1 MVSDLKSHK
10 YKKGLIQT
18 PMNTIPNTQ
27 SVSWTNDRLP
37 EYLWL
42 GLILM
47 NYPRTQG
54 IEKVG
59 TILREISQKN
69 EFILKPKLSEIL
81 ALSNIEQENIYQIIS
96 KNINPKVLEPLTVIF
111 TNSKFPILNK
121 YFNSFTISVNEKI
134 DILSNAVKLYYEH
147 QSHEATDLRF
157 VVTSMM
163 IFQGKLKLPRGSDL
177 EDALKNYPYTHHED
191 EKMKKYRPFI
201 RTLEMMD
208 IQVSPNK
215 NFIDLFWKE
224 LGLKTK
230 CNPLIIGFKQEEN
243 QVNYKLYISKYQEKI
258 SHLINSKKELSIM
271 DDKFDVIVGTA
282 TFTLK
287 IFNDVIEKGLD
298 DSILGRH
305 AYRTILES
313 YINIKYLQKIEAE
326 HENIWQEYKI
336 YGIGKYKL
344 PLLKN
349 REITETK
356 DETHFIEPIVEILIN
371 EIVWEEFLD
380 IDLRYFDNKKIKE
393 KFEEV
398 GEKYLYEV
406 LYEYDNN
413 FIHGFWGAVRES
425 SMLHCNNP
433 THKYHSIPD
442 INFEQKMP
450 SINDD
455 IYRIIDKFS
464 KLIDESF

>member
-157 VVTSMM
+157 IVTSMM

-425 SMLHCNNP
+425 AMLHCNNS